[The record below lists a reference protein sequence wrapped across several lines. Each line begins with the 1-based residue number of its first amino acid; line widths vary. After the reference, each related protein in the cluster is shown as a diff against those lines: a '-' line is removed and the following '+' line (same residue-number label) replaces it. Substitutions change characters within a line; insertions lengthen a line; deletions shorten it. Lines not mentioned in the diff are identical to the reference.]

1 MMSISMYAASVPV
14 VNQMLNSLSAIL
26 SKAEAYAAA
35 RKISPEVLVQSRLFP
50 DMLPLVK
57 QVQIAC
63 DFSKGLCARLAAI
76 DAPKFEDNELTLADL
91 QERIRKTLEFVATI
105 KPEQL
110 NGTEERDIT
119 FSFGTNTREFKG
131 MPYLLHYAMPQ
142 IVFHVSTAYAI
153 LRSSG
158 VELGKRDFVGSF

>member
-1 MMSISMYAASVPV
+1 MTISMYAASVPV
-14 VNQMLNSLSAIL
+14 VKQMLGSLSAVL
-26 SKAEAYAAA
+26 AKAEAHAAA
-35 RKISPEVLVQSRLFP
+35 HKINPEVLVQTRLFP
-50 DMLPLVK
+50 DMLPLAK

-63 DFSKGLCARLAAI
+63 DFSKGLCARLAAV

-91 QERIRKTLEFVATI
+91 QERIRKTLDFVATI
-105 KPEQL
+105 KPEQI

-142 IVFHVSTAYAI
+142 IVFHVTTAYAI
-153 LRSSG
+153 LRSNG
-158 VELGKRDFVGSF
+158 VALGKGDFIGSF

>member
-1 MMSISMYAASVPV
+1 MTISMYAASIPV
-14 VNQMLNSLSAIL
+14 VNQMLGSLSAIL
-26 SKAEAYAAA
+26 AKADAHAAA
-35 RKISPEVLVQSRLFP
+35 RNINPEVLVQSRLFP
-50 DMLPLVK
+50 DMLPLAK

-63 DFSKGLCARLAAI
+63 DFSKGLCARLSGI

-91 QERIRKTLEFVATI
+91 QARIRKTLEFVATI
-105 KPEQL
+105 KPEQI

-142 IVFHVSTAYAI
+142 IVFHVTTAYSI
-153 LRSSG
+153 LRSNG
-158 VELGKRDFVGSF
+158 VDLGKRDFVGSF

>member
-1 MMSISMYAASVPV
+1 MTISMYAASIPV
-14 VNQMLNSLSAIL
+14 VNQMLGSLSAL
-26 SKAEAYAAA
+26 LTKAEAHAAA
-35 RKISPEVLVQSRLFP
+35 RNINPEVLVQSRLFP
-50 DMLPLVK
+50 DMLPLAK

-63 DFSKGLCARLAAI
+63 DFSKGLCARLAGI
-76 DAPKFEDNELTLADL
+76 DAPKFDDNELTLVDL
-91 QERIRKTLEFVATI
+91 QERIRKTLDFVATI
-105 KPEQL
+105 KPEQI

-142 IVFHVSTAYAI
+142 IVFHVTTAYAI

>member
-1 MMSISMYAASVPV
+1 MTISMYAASAPV
-14 VNQMLNSLSAIL
+14 LNQMLGSLSAVL
-26 SKAEAYAAA
+26 AKAEAHAVACN
-35 RKISPEVLVQSRLFP
+35 INPEILVQTRLFP
-50 DMLPLVK
+50 DMLPLAK

-63 DFSKGLCARLAAI
+63 DFSKGLCARLA
-76 DAPKFEDNELTLADL
+76 DVDNPKFDDNELTLADL
-91 QERIRKTLEFVATI
+91 QQRIRKTLEFVATI
-105 KPEQL
+105 KPEQI

-142 IVFHVSTAYAI
+142 IVFHVTTAYAI